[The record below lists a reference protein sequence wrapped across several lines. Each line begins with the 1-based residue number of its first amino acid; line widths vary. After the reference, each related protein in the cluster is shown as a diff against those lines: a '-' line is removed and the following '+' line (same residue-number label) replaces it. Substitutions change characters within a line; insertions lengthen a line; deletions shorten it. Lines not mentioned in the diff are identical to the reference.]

1 MICICDN
8 YGKAYDVMFNS
19 KKNQRLICDSK
30 SKYNEM
36 KHLMLYDSNI
46 AVTNSVN
53 HLGFCLSSDNSFD
66 DPINRAI
73 MDTWRTNSLLS
84 KC

>member
-1 MICICDN
+1 
-8 YGKAYDVMFNS
+8 
-19 KKNQRLICDSK
+19 
-30 SKYNEM
+30 M

-84 KC
+84 KF